1 MFDFFKR
8 LRLKRQG
15 YSCGRKRREK
25 TSGWREAVRG
35 SPVVRWVMIGMFGLA
50 AGVLSGRF
58 PERLVVEGLRG
69 PNGGV
74 ALAVL
79 FAAALVHLR
88 CNLRKTWDRN
98 SRLMLVFGAMLLQM
112 LVFLVPCLYF
122 RGGTEFD
129 AALRVLLA
137 PAALGPMLLTQ
148 LLGRRHGMFAA
159 LYGSLWGGLLV
170 GSAECVL
177 VGMVTGLTAMVT
189 VRHLRKRG
197 QLLRAALVTGVA
209 SVVAAGA
216 VGVLRVGVEGGMV
229 NQGWL
234 GVGTEALLVMAT
246 TLVTALVVGGL
257 LPVFEGVFRITTPLS
272 WLELADL
279 NHPLLR
285 RMTMEAPGTYHH
297 SLMVANLAEAAAE
310 AVGADSTQCRVC
322 SYFHDIGKLVKPEY
336 CIENIGDENPH
347 DDLAPSMSALVVMAH
362 VKDGVDLA
370 CRYKLNQEI
379 TDVIRQHHGT
389 SLVYFF
395 YRKALEQQEA
405 VKQAV
410 AEGRASSE
418 DIPEVSESSFRYPGP
433 RPMTRE
439 SAIVSLADAVESA
452 SRTLVKPTPQ
462 KIEVMI
468 EDIVRARLK
477 DGQLDESALTMR
489 DLHAIR
495 ESFAKTLRTSLHRRI
510 PYPEAKEAKES
521 KIRADNVSEEKGRE
535 TGERQRPVKA
545 AKQVTGVEVA
555 GAGQL
560 SNVIQMPL
568 PGGTPVQAAGQ
579 GS

>member
-1 MFDFFKR
+1 M
-8 LRLKRQG
+8 
-15 YSCGRKRREK
+15 
-25 TSGWREAVRG
+25 
-35 SPVVRWVMIGMFGLA
+35 
-50 AGVLSGRF
+50 
-58 PERLVVEGLRG
+58 
-69 PNGGV
+69 
-74 ALAVL
+74 
-79 FAAALVHLR
+79 
-88 CNLRKTWDRN
+88 
-98 SRLMLVFGAMLLQM
+98 
-112 LVFLVPCLYF
+112 
-122 RGGTEFD
+122 
-129 AALRVLLA
+129 RVLLA

-177 VGMVTGLTAMVT
+177 VGMVTGLSAMVT

-418 DIPEVSESSFRYPGP
+418 DIPEVSETSFRYPGP

-452 SRTLVKPTPQ
+452 SRALVKPTPQ

-468 EDIVRARLK
+468 EEIVRARLK

-510 PYPEAKEAKES
+510 PYPEAKEAKEA
-521 KIRADNVSEEKGRE
+521 KVRVDNVSEEKGRE

-568 PGGTPVQAAGQ
+568 PAGAPAQAAGQ